1 MSPSDAHSP
10 RRLPLP
16 RLRPPTR
23 AQARLATRR
32 LWESAKGALVPPRDD
47 IEARNSYFL
56 RREQVST
63 AIVGAA
69 TSFGSNFAV
78 RLGASNLLVSLL
90 SSGPSLLVVLMTL
103 PTARFL
109 EKRRDRIWWIVNSRF
124 IQRLV
129 FLAIALMPFF
139 ARTHQAELF
148 VGLQLFR
155 QLLLAPQSA
164 GWSALIADLVPERK
178 RTSVVAGRH
187 ILHAAVTIV
196 ATPIVGRLLDQMIF
210 PYGYQVAFALAF
222 VAGMAGMLDLW
233 RLREPDKP
241 EDLPPRPA
249 PQAQRSLSLAMLK
262 GMLGEHRPFAQL
274 VLNTLLLDMGMW
286 LVSPLYIIYYLRHLG
301 ASDTWVGA
309 LTSVAN
315 LSAIVGYYVWQK
327 LIHRWGNSAALKWTA
342 PLIFVLPLIVGVTP
356 SLWPILAA
364 SVFVNLVSAG
374 LNLAHFNILL
384 KVCPADRRP
393 TFTSLYSTIM
403 NVGAFILPL
412 VGVQLADLIGI
423 PTMFLIAAGLR
434 LLGGLAFTLWPVRAE
449 EPAPAQP

>member
-196 ATPIVGRLLDQMIF
+196 ATPIVDR
-210 PYGYQVAFALAF
+210 
-222 VAGMAGMLDLW
+222 
-233 RLREPDKP
+233 
-241 EDLPPRPA
+241 
-249 PQAQRSLSLAMLK
+249 
-262 GMLGEHRPFAQL
+262 GE
-274 VLNTLLLDMGMW
+274 
-286 LVSPLYIIYYLRHLG
+286 
-301 ASDTWVGA
+301 
-309 LTSVAN
+309 
-315 LSAIVGYYVWQK
+315 
-327 LIHRWGNSAALKWTA
+327 
-342 PLIFVLPLIVGVTP
+342 IVGVLCADRIVDRPFTDREQALLEEATRQVLRALENERVFVQLERSKREQTVLYKASQALGAALDRDAVMKAGLEAAREIVRYDVAAITSFDP
-356 SLWPILAA
+356 EQKKHRVERVEGESIASLEGLEFKDNHSLAA
-364 SVFVNLVSAG
+364 MAVKISRDMPLPTPRSVICSPSHMIRPV
-374 LNLAHFNILL
+374 
-384 KVCPADRRP
+384 PAVMV
-393 TFTSLYSTIM
+393 STIS
-403 NVGAFILPL
+403 
-412 VGVQLADLIGI
+412 
-423 PTMFLIAAGLR
+423 TMTFSR
-434 LLGGLAFTLWPVRAE
+434 LSVMLKPSSAMARSMMSSR
-449 EPAPAQP
+449 